1 MAKKKSNKNNDAD
14 VTNEKISINFEV
26 LSIFSKIDNSAIVF
40 PNSKSLVHYSKAGD
54 VILRYNS
61 GPLFSTEF
69 VAQDLSQ
76 FIEAFKIF
84 DDAYTF
90 EFVDNSIK
98 FKSQTSKK
106 TFKYTLGGKDV
117 FDDLMND
124 LDQPIEHIDKYVE
137 SLGQNDPMFSFEID
151 EKLIKEL
158 HNISSK
164 MQLRDLCVTFKKGKK
179 KDKLTLKLLNID
191 VPGGNESEI
200 EIPLIDNTYETD
212 FYFYINITN
221 ILPDMVWKCFVIDGY
236 EDLYLKSNDEKYD
249 MCISHLDLL
258 TDDFDELNDDLY
270 DID

>member
-1 MAKKKSNKNNDAD
+1 MAKKSSKKKNNDTTTD
-14 VTNEKISINFEV
+14 KTSINFEV

-40 PNSKSLVHYSKAGD
+40 PDSKSLVHYSKAGD
-54 VILRYNS
+54 VILRYNN
-61 GPLFSTEF
+61 GPIFSTEF

-90 EFVDNSIK
+90 EFVDNAIR
-98 FKSQTSKK
+98 FKSQSSKK

-117 FDDLMND
+117 FEDLMND

-137 SLGQNDPMFSFEID
+137 SLDNDEPMFSFEID

-164 MQLRDLCVTFKKGKK
+164 MQLRDLCVSYKKGKK

-200 EIPLIDNTYETD
+200 EIPLIDNTYENSFD
-212 FYFYINITN
+212 FYINITN
-221 ILPDMVWKCFVIDGY
+221 IIPDMVWKCYAIDGY
-236 EDLYLKSNDEKYD
+236 EDLYLKSNDGKYD

-258 TDDFDELNDDLY
+258 TDDFDEFNDDLY

>member
-1 MAKKKSNKNNDAD
+1 MAKKKSKKNNETTSTDKA
-14 VTNEKISINFEV
+14 SINFDV
-26 LSIFSKIDNSAIVF
+26 LNIFSKIDNSAIVF
-40 PNSKSLVHYSKAGD
+40 PNNESLVHYSKAGD
-54 VILRYNS
+54 VILRYNK
-61 GPLFSTEF
+61 GPIFSTEF

-84 DDAYTF
+84 DAYTY

-117 FDDLMND
+117 FEDLIND
-124 LDQPIEHIDKYVE
+124 LDQPVEHIDKYVE
-137 SLGQNDPMFSFEID
+137 SLKEEEAMFSFEID
-151 EKLIKEL
+151 DKLIKEL

-164 MQLRDLCVTFKKGKK
+164 MQLRDLCVSYKKGKK

-200 EIPLIDNTYETD
+200 EIPLIDNTYENNFD
-212 FYFYINITN
+212 FYINITN
-221 ILPDMVWKCFVIDGY
+221 ILPDMVWKCYAIDGY
-236 EDLYLKSNDEKYD
+236 EDLYLKSDDGKYD

-258 TDDFDELNDDLY
+258 TDDLEDFDDNIY
-270 DID
+270 DVD